1 MRCKR
6 YFIRYVEPLTSDP
19 RLKGEVEGFKD
30 RLARDGWAEYHSPVG
45 FASPSFD
52 RYGEARAEAEMIARI
67 APGGAMQV
75 IGVTETGR
83 LIVKKTIAAPRKIK
97 RGS

>member
-1 MRCKR
+1 MKCRK
-6 YFIRYVEPLTSDP
+6 YFIRYVEPLTSDL
-19 RLKGEVEGFKD
+19 LKAEVERFKD
-30 RLARDGWAEYHSPVG
+30 ELARDGWAEYHSPVG

-52 RYGEARAEAEMIARI
+52 RYGEARAEAELVARI

-83 LIVKKTIAAPRKIK
+83 LIVKKTIAAPR
-97 RGS
+97 RCRDEAG